1 MAKGK
6 RVHSLVTTSFLC
18 AAVFFSLFCPSP
30 SKAAGLTLEEA
41 IRIGLAKNDDLRKNR
56 EEIAG
61 LERQLSIIRAQQSW
75 QVELGAD
82 YEYSSPENGHSRN
95 TSGAHSPSEEE
106 LRLSVSKSYPYGLT
120 VQPGITVTEDE
131 TGFSLKV
138 SQSIL
143 PFVPTSLQQQ
153 YFKTAQELLKARENL
168 EQQKAV
174 KIHTWLGK
182 YLEICRLLE
191 KRELYEKNRR
201 QAEQNLENVMAWR
214 EINEAGAGQV
224 LAAQI
229 SLEDADYLLQEI
241 DYRINEAE
249 SSLLLELSLADDTE
263 LIFTA
268 DEQFLQDFK
277 DSTIKLAEEYL
288 RNREA
293 VSLLCQANYELLMNQ
308 IDQEVLKQELTW
320 LKRSTRTGLDLI
332 GSYNTNDWDE
342 DFTIG
347 LTFTYKLYDG
357 GKRRLELEEK
367 VAKLQSKEADYHSI
381 SQRLELQFYQQVN
394 TLNLLQRELEK
405 ARLSWEKSKFEAEV
419 AKHQWELGFI
429 TYQEYEEYWLH
440 REEAAVQLRALAD
453 RLFLEKINFVK
464 AVNVREITGGFND
477 E

>member
-1 MAKGK
+1 
-6 RVHSLVTTSFLC
+6 
-18 AAVFFSLFCPSP
+18 
-30 SKAAGLTLEEA
+30 
-41 IRIGLAKNDDLRKNR
+41 
-56 EEIAG
+56 
-61 LERQLSIIRAQQSW
+61 
-75 QVELGAD
+75 
-82 YEYSSPENGHSRN
+82 
-95 TSGAHSPSEEE
+95 
-106 LRLSVSKSYPYGLT
+106 
-120 VQPGITVTEDE
+120 
-131 TGFSLKV
+131 
-138 SQSIL
+138 
-143 PFVPTSLQQQ
+143 
-153 YFKTAQELLKARENL
+153 
-168 EQQKAV
+168 
-174 KIHTWLGK
+174 
-182 YLEICRLLE
+182 
-191 KRELYEKNRR
+191 
-201 QAEQNLENVMAWR
+201 
-214 EINEAGAGQV
+214 
-224 LAAQI
+224 
-229 SLEDADYLLQEI
+229 
-241 DYRINEAE
+241 
-249 SSLLLELSLADDTE
+249 
-263 LIFTA
+263 
-268 DEQFLQDFK
+268 
-277 DSTIKLAEEYL
+277 
-288 RNREA
+288 
-293 VSLLCQANYELLMNQ
+293 MNQ

>member
-1 MAKGK
+1 M
-6 RVHSLVTTSFLC
+6 
-18 AAVFFSLFCPSP
+18 
-30 SKAAGLTLEEA
+30 
-41 IRIGLAKNDDLRKNR
+41 
-56 EEIAG
+56 
-61 LERQLSIIRAQQSW
+61 ERQLSIIRAQQSW

-201 QAEQNLENVMAWR
+201 QAEQNLENVMARR

-277 DSTIKLAEEYL
+277 DS
-288 RNREA
+288 
-293 VSLLCQANYELLMNQ
+293 Q
-308 IDQEVLKQELTW
+308 
-320 LKRSTRTGLDLI
+320 
-332 GSYNTNDWDE
+332 
-342 DFTIG
+342 
-347 LTFTYKLYDG
+347 
-357 GKRRLELEEK
+357 
-367 VAKLQSKEADYHSI
+367 
-381 SQRLELQFYQQVN
+381 
-394 TLNLLQRELEK
+394 
-405 ARLSWEKSKFEAEV
+405 
-419 AKHQWELGFI
+419 
-429 TYQEYEEYWLH
+429 
-440 REEAAVQLRALAD
+440 
-453 RLFLEKINFVK
+453 
-464 AVNVREITGGFND
+464 
-477 E
+477 